1 MKNLT
6 LSVNEAD
13 LKAARRVALEND
25 TSVNAIIRKYLEQI
39 AQGENRVTHARKQIL
54 ALSRK
59 SKAEIGARSLRRED
73 LYDR

>member
-39 AQGENRVTHARKQIL
+39 AQGEDRVTNARRQIL

-59 SKAEIGARSLRRED
+59 SKAEIGAQSLRRED